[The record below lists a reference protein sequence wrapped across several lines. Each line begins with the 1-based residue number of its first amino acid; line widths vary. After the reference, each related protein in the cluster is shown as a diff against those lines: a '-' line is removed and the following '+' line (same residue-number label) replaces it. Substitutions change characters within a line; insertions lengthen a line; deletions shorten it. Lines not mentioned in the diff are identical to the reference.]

1 MALSPDVSN
10 VDKRTIS
17 LLHKHRKFVR
27 SEEAFVYIEPTL
39 KIRIKGY
46 KVSAKTL

>member
-1 MALSPDVSN
+1 MSN

-27 SEEAFVYIEPTL
+27 SEGAFVYIEPTL
-39 KIRIKGY
+39 KIKDKDKGLQ
-46 KVSAKTL
+46 SFS